1 MSATTIAVAVKP
13 DTLATDFP
21 AEIGL
26 VMRAFVSACGITGA
40 AGSNSTF
47 DSLCPRT
54 NDWHGGAAKDAIE
67 SPGLLPKLCGAVNG
81 DQNFKSEPPPPRH
94 DDLSQGSVRFGHA
107 GSLDR

>member
-1 MSATTIAVAVKP
+1 MPRTCTSATSQRTARPGKSVGASGTTIAVAVKP

-54 NDWHGGAAKDAIE
+54 NDWHGGAANDAIE
-67 SPGLLPKLCGAVNG
+67 SPGLLPKLAVNG
-81 DQNFKSEPPPPRH
+81 DQNFK
-94 DDLSQGSVRFGHA
+94 
-107 GSLDR
+107 